1 MNDKTKPAAAITG
14 SAEQIEAKTK
24 LFAVTKAFWLG
35 DRLCSEGEQ
44 VQLTDSQ
51 AKRAGQAVEPAKA
64 APTL

>member
-1 MNDKTKPAAAITG
+1 MNDKTKTAPAAA
-14 SAEQIEAKTK
+14 AAPADAQTK

-35 DRLCSEGEQ
+35 DRLCSEGDQ